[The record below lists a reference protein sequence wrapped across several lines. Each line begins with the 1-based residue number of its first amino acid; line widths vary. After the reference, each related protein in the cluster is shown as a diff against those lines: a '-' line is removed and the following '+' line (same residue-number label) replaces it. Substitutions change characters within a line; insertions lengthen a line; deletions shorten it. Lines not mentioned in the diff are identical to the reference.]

1 MKKYLIST
9 FMFLLIIVLA
19 ACGASNNSS
28 TEDDSSEMVTPS
40 GESDIEEADDVIE
53 WDFSLWGGSREN
65 TTPVEDWA
73 EDMYEMTDG
82 RWKITLHY
90 GEALSDSDDN
100 LKGITNGL
108 FEAAHVDPFYTPGVL
123 PMTEVLDLPFISPI
137 DSEELSLFLSAAW
150 EHPAIQEEMEE
161 NNAVPLLPSLPP
173 QYQYSGTKELKT
185 VEDFDGLRVAGMSA
199 YQGQLLEEFGAVPNP
214 MPAPE
219 IYTALERGTLDG
231 VIFPYT
237 NGHIA
242 WGFDEVTEYTTDN
255 LDIGSPGSFFIA
267 NKDAFEDLPEDIQD
281 IHNEYIEDWHE
292 KSAAPFYEADEE
304 NLPLLKENLEYT
316 EFPEEEREKLEE
328 AAEDIWDEWVEKYE
342 DRGPSQEVLDYM
354 LDKRKEISGF

>member
-108 FEAAHVDPFYTPGVL
+108 
-123 PMTEVLDLPFISPI
+123 
-137 DSEELSLFLSAAW
+137 
-150 EHPAIQEEMEE
+150 
-161 NNAVPLLPSLPP
+161 
-173 QYQYSGTKELKT
+173 
-185 VEDFDGLRVAGMSA
+185 
-199 YQGQLLEEFGAVPNP
+199 
-214 MPAPE
+214 
-219 IYTALERGTLDG
+219 
-231 VIFPYT
+231 
-237 NGHIA
+237 
-242 WGFDEVTEYTTDN
+242 
-255 LDIGSPGSFFIA
+255 
-267 NKDAFEDLPEDIQD
+267 
-281 IHNEYIEDWHE
+281 
-292 KSAAPFYEADEE
+292 
-304 NLPLLKENLEYT
+304 
-316 EFPEEEREKLEE
+316 
-328 AAEDIWDEWVEKYE
+328 
-342 DRGPSQEVLDYM
+342 
-354 LDKRKEISGF
+354 